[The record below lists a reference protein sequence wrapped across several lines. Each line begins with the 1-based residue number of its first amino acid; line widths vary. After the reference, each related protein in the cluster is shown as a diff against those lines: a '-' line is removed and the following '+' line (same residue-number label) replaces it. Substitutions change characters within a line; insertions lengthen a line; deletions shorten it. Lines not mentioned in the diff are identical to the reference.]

1 MYVLNMQIEDC
12 EKGDLALKEMGGQEQ
27 ERCWAT
33 WDTKALV
40 ETSCG
45 REREQQAEVKVK
57 GRQ

>member
-1 MYVLNMQIEDC
+1 MQIEDC
-12 EKGDLALKEMGGQEQ
+12 EKRDLALKEMGGQEQ